1 MRNSHVSNLKRI
13 TLELGGKSPNIITK
27 NANFDKAV
35 AQSCMALFFNAGQC
49 CVAGSR
55 TYVHSSIY
63 DRFVEATVKR
73 ANSMRVGH
81 SLDPNTDQGPLVS
94 KDQLDRVLNY
104 IETGKKEAKLV
115 AGGNR
120 VGNKGYYTAPTIF
133 ADVKDEHVISK
144 EEIFGPVKSI
154 LKFEDNDEVI
164 ARANTTNYGLGAGV
178 MTENHAEANYF
189 AKHLRAGTIYVNC
202 YNVFDATTPFG
213 GFRDSGIGRE
223 NGE

>member
-120 VGNKGYYTAPTIF
+120 VGNQGYYTAPTIF